1 MQFRA
6 LPFVEK
12 KKENEKEK
20 KKETEQKQTQQLLF
34 QRVSSLWQLEG
45 TLRI

>member
-12 KKENEKEK
+12 KRKRKGK